1 MALFDMLKDGLNLNP
16 GNMQNRR
23 SPQGFDEESKKKL
36 AMVAIPAILWAVHK
50 AVQED
55 SAKQKELEDIA
66 TKNRKLDPNDMT
78 RSIEEANPQEGKDIL
93 DKILGREKDTVTKSI
108 AEKSN
113 VSQEEVDAVLDK
125 ITPTIIEMLQKEKE
139 DKGVSYDDQLR
150 EELNEMQKDPEI
162 GGASSK
168 AKEYI
173 DDDKDHSL
181 ADGLMD
187 ILRKFIR

>member
-1 MALFDMLKDGLNLNP
+1 MALFDMLKDGLNMNP
-16 GNMQNRR
+16 GGMKNRR
-23 SPQGFDEESKKKL
+23 NPQGFDEESKKKL

-50 AVQED
+50 AVRED
-55 SAKQKELEDIA
+55 EKKQKELEDIA
-66 TKNRKLDPNDMT
+66 TQNRKLDPNDMT
-78 RSIEEANPQEGKDIL
+78 KTIEEANPQEGKDIL
-93 DKILGREKDTVTKSI
+93 DKILGREKESVTKNI

-150 EELNEMQKDPEI
+150 EELKEMQRDPEI
-162 GGASSK
+162 GTASST

-173 DDDKDHSL
+173 EDDKEHSL
-181 ADGLMD
+181 QDGLMD
-187 ILRKFIR
+187 ILGKFFI

>member
-1 MALFDMLKDGLNLNP
+1 MALFDMLKDGLNMNP
-16 GNMQNRR
+16 GGMKNRR
-23 SPQGFDEESKKKL
+23 NPQGFDEESKKKL

-50 AVQED
+50 AVRED
-55 SAKQKELEDIA
+55 EKNQKELEDIA
-66 TKNRKLDPNDMT
+66 TQNRKLDPNDMT
-78 RSIEEANPQEGKDIL
+78 KTIEEANPQEGKDIL
-93 DKILGREKDTVTKSI
+93 DKILGREKESVTKNI

-150 EELNEMQKDPEI
+150 EELKEMQRDPEI
-162 GGASSK
+162 GTASST

-173 DDDKDHSL
+173 EDDKEHSL
-181 ADGLMD
+181 QDGLMD
-187 ILRKFIR
+187 ILGKFLR